1 MPCGSPLPRSGSGS
15 TPTPGVDSPGRSHG
29 QDATETRC
37 AAGPEP
43 GIIAA
48 VLAAELSGPAVE
60 VAPALLGA
68 QLVAGGVTVRL
79 TEVEAYAGES
89 DPGSHAFRGRT
100 PRTAVM
106 FGPAGRAYVY
116 FSYGMHWCLNIVTG
130 PDGQA
135 GAVLLRAGEVV
146 DGLDLARARR
156 PGAFDRD
163 LCRGPARLCRAL
175 GVTGERDGTDLLDT
189 GSPLRLVLP
198 TAVAAPASVSTGPR
212 VGVSGEG
219 ALTPWRFW
227 LTGAASVSAYRPAV
241 ARRRKVA
248 S

>member
-1 MPCGSPLPRSGSGS
+1 MTQPSSR
-15 TPTPGVDSPGRSHG
+15 TDSV
-29 QDATETRC
+29 
-37 AAGPEP
+37 GPEA
-43 GIIAA
+43 GIIA
-48 VLAAELSGPAVE
+48 VVMAADLSGPAVE

-68 QLVAGGVTVRL
+68 RLVAGRVTVRL

-100 PRTAVM
+100 RRTAVM

-116 FSYGMHWCLNIVTG
+116 FSYGMHWCLNVVTG

-135 GAVLLRAGEVV
+135 GAVLLRAGEVA
-146 DGLDLARARR
+146 DGLDVARARR
-156 PGAFDRD
+156 PGASDRD

-175 GVTGERDGTDLLDT
+175 GITGEQDGTDLLDA
-189 GSPLRLVLP
+189 GSPLRLLLP
-198 TAVAAPASVSTGPR
+198 SFTVAPATVHTGPR

-227 LTGAASVSAYRPAV
+227 LTGETSVSAYRPAV
-241 ARRRKVA
+241 PRRRTIA